1 MISYKQSKKILRNSK
16 IIIENELIKS
26 TKCIN
31 RVTATN
37 VLSKMNYPSGNNAAF
52 DGYAIDSKDTNKL
65 SKKKINYSK

>member
-65 SKKKINYSK
+65 NKKKKQ